1 MKLLI
6 ASNNQKKLKELL
18 AIVETA
24 KLNFE
29 IVTPNQLGID
39 INPEENG
46 ATLESNALIKAKEFY
61 LAARV
66 ITIADDTGLEVD
78 ALDGRPGVYSAR
90 YAGENATDGEN
101 RSKLLHE
108 LGNTEERSARFRT
121 VICLFDGKKKHF
133 FNGVCEGKIS
143 IEEKGSSGFG
153 YDQLFIPSSYDETFA
168 EMDTLV
174 KNKISHRAKALQ
186 LLIEYLKSLS

>member
-1 MKLLI
+1 M
-6 ASNNQKKLKELL
+6 

-24 KLNFE
+24 KIDLE
-29 IVTPNQLGID
+29 IVTPIQLGID

-61 LAARV
+61 LASGI

-90 YAGENATDGEN
+90 YAGESATDGEN

-121 VICLFDGKKKHF
+121 VICLFDGKNKHF

-168 EMDTLV
+168 EMDTSV